1 MSHSTRIF
9 IVSDIHVKESDD
21 KVINKLNKFV
31 EYIHTYSKEG
41 DVVLFVGDVAFSGKE
56 NEYFKVNSIFNELSN
71 KIKILMCPG
80 NHDHNFSIN
89 SAVRDI
95 LLTNIKNDYKNVKDD
110 IILAMTAGQEDFFTF
125 RDSHTSVS
133 ALENSPLAVKYRC
146 HEKQRLSF
154 QALNT
159 AWCSEIKEVSG
170 SLIFPEEKIL
180 SPDINSLNIIFFH
193 HPLSW
198 FEANNQKAIR
208 NKIRNDFDI
217 VITGHE
223 HISDGFHFSKDDNN
237 CLFIESISFDDP
249 GMEKNGF
256 LVLDVKED
264 SVIEEFLWCGDYF
277 KKSKELVR
285 SEIEMPKYISK
296 NINGV
301 ELKSDFLNKILDLG
315 TGFTHA
321 EKESLDLDDVFVY
334 PNIKQLGSIDS
345 ELKKLSSK
353 DIASDISFSH
363 LILMGEESIGK
374 STLIKKLFVD
384 FLYDKKIPILLDGM
398 SIKRVKKLKLDNLN
412 KYISEQYID
421 VNFESLSSEKREK
434 ILLIDN
440 FDFIKGSFNERCLI
454 FSELFDVFDRVILC
468 VSESFD
474 IADLTISKEK
484 YLTKF
489 KKAEILRLGYKLRY
503 ELINKWNELKSGC
516 QMDRGRLIAQ
526 NDISNKT
533 INRLI
538 GKNFIPSS
546 PLFLLTMLQSLDSG
560 DATDINT
567 SSHGYYYQY
576 LITSSMGASGIK
588 KEQLEEIFSYVKEL
602 SFYFYNRQ
610 SNSEDY
616 DSLWDFNSNFCIE
629 YGLKIDA
636 ERRLEQLVR
645 SKILYRSAEQNTYSF
660 KYPYVYYFFIAKYF
674 AETLDDPITT
684 KLIDDLIEG
693 LHVNKNMNILMFL
706 THHSK
711 DKTVLDKIIKHARQ
725 HFNDIEK
732 VSLDLDVMFL
742 DQLVERLPPMIY
754 ELDKSDSQSYRLRK
768 AEAQDNAEEAE
779 DADDEDNTQGKS
791 LEESNS
797 EKDPEISTLIKDM
810 NVTFKS
816 LDLLGQL
823 ARTYYGSL
831 KVGKKTELIEEA
843 IAAPLRA
850 MGYIFEE
857 INKQPDEMISII
869 EKNIKSKVGD
879 QEEMNPKE
887 INTYARKALFDLLW
901 LISTSFISKISTAIG
916 NENLLP
922 IIEKIAEKES
932 TNAYYMLLL
941 ATKLDLGNKTSP
953 DSIKKIIGKMSS
965 NGLSK
970 TIIQGFILNYLY
982 MFDVKDE
989 IVRKLCSIANIKYA
1003 HVHQQ
1008 MNLDNS
1014 KIKELVNSATQSEK
1028 TIN

>member
-1 MSHSTRIF
+1 MSHSTKIF
-9 IVSDIHVKESDD
+9 IVSDIHVKENNNE
-21 KVINKLNKFV
+21 IIHKLNKLV
-31 EYIHTYSKEG
+31 EYINAYSKEG
-41 DVVLFVGDVAFSGKE
+41 DIALFVGDIAFSGNK
-56 NEYFKVNSIFNELSN
+56 NEYLKIEDIFNKLS
-71 KIKILMCPG
+71 KKVEILMCPG

-95 LLTNIKNDYKNVKDD
+95 LLTNIKNDYVNIKDD
-110 IILAMTAGQEDFFTF
+110 IISAITTGQEDFFAF
-125 RDSHTSVS
+125 RDSHTYAS
-133 ALENSPLAVKYRC
+133 AVEKSPLAVKYQFF
-146 HEKQRLSF
+146 EKQRLSF

-170 SLIFPEEKIL
+170 SLIFPENRIL

-223 HISDGFHFSKDDNN
+223 HISDGFHFRKDENN

-249 GMEKNGF
+249 GREENGF
-256 LVLDVKED
+256 LVLNVKED
-264 SVIEEFLWCGDYF
+264 SVIEQFLWSGDCF
-277 KKSKELVR
+277 KKSQELIR
-285 SEIEMPKYISK
+285 SEIELPKSLST
-296 NINGV
+296 NINGY
-301 ELKSDFLNKILDLG
+301 ELKPDFFSKILDLG
-315 TGFTHA
+315 TGFSHA

-334 PNIKQLGSIDS
+334 PNIKLLGSIDS
-345 ELKKLSSK
+345 ELKNLSSK
-353 DIASDISFSH
+353 DISLDRSFSH
-363 LILMGEESIGK
+363 LILIGEESIGK
-374 STLIKKLFVD
+374 STLIKKFFVD
-384 FLYDKKIPILLDGM
+384 FLLDEKLPILLDGM
-398 SIKRVKKLKLDNLN
+398 LIKKAKKLKVDNLN
-412 KYISEQYID
+412 KYITEQYID
-421 VNFESLSSEKREK
+421 LNFEKLVADKKEK

-454 FSELFDVFDRVILC
+454 FSELFEIFDRVVLS

-484 YLTKF
+484 YLINF
-489 KKAEILRLGYKLRY
+489 KKADILRLGYKLRY
-503 ELINKWNELKSGC
+503 ELINKWNELKTGC
-516 QMDRGRLIAQ
+516 QIDRGQLITQ

-588 KEQLEEIFSYVKEL
+588 KEQLEEIFSYAKEL

-616 DSLWDFNSNFCIE
+616 DSLWDFNTKFCAE

-636 ERRLEQLVR
+636 GKRLEQLVR
-645 SKILYRSAEQNTYSF
+645 SKILHRSAEQDTYSF

-684 KLIDDLIEG
+684 KLIDNLIEG

-711 DKTVLDKIIKHARQ
+711 DKTVLDKIIKHAQR
-725 HFNDIEK
+725 HFNSIEK

-742 DQLVERLPPMIY
+742 DQLVESLPPMIY
-754 ELDKSDSQSYRLRK
+754 ELDKSDSQSYRLKK
-768 AEAQDNAEEAE
+768 AEAQDDAE
-779 DADDEDNTQGKS
+779 DKDSIQDKDS
-791 LEESNS
+791 EENNP
-797 EKDPEISTLIKDM
+797 EKDPEISTLIKNM

-831 KVGKKTELIEEA
+831 KVDKKTELIEAA

-869 EKNIKSKVGD
+869 EKNIKSKIGD
-879 QEEMNPKE
+879 KEEINSKE
-887 INTYARKALFDLLW
+887 INKYARKALFDLLW
-901 LISTSFISKISTAIG
+901 LISTSFINKISTAIG

-922 IIEKIAEKES
+922 IIEKIASKES

-953 DSIKKIIGKMSS
+953 DSVKRIIGRMSS
-965 NGLSK
+965 NGLST
-970 TIIQGFILNYLY
+970 TIIQGLILNYLY

-989 IVRKLCSIANIKYA
+989 IVRKLCSIAKIKYDY
-1003 HVHQQ
+1003 VQQQ

-1014 KIKELVNSATQSEK
+1014 KIKELIKSTSQNEK
-1028 TIN
+1028 TIS

>member
-1 MSHSTRIF
+1 MPHNTKIF
-9 IVSDIHVKESDD
+9 IVSDIHVKENSNE
-21 KVINKLNKFV
+21 VIHKLNKFV
-31 EYIHTYSKEG
+31 EHIYAYSKEG
-41 DVVLFVGDVAFSGKE
+41 DIALFIGDIAFSGNK
-56 NEYFKVNSIFNELSN
+56 NEYSKVEGIFNELS
-71 KIKILMCPG
+71 KKVKILMCPG

-95 LLTNIKNDYKNVKDD
+95 LLMNIKNDYANIKDD
-110 IILAMTAGQEDFFTF
+110 IISAITAGQEDFFVF
-125 RDSHTSVS
+125 RDSHSDVS
-133 ALENSPLAVKYRC
+133 PVEKSPLTVKYHC
-146 HEKQRLSF
+146 YEKQRLSF

-170 SLIFPEEKIL
+170 SLIFPENKIL

-223 HISDGFHFSKDDNN
+223 HISDGFHFRKDENN

-249 GMEKNGF
+249 GMKENGF
-256 LVLDVKED
+256 LVLNVKED
-264 SVIEEFLWCGDYF
+264 SVIEQFLWSGDCF
-277 KKSKELVR
+277 KKSQELMR
-285 SEIEMPKYISK
+285 SEIELPKNLSA
-296 NINGV
+296 NINGY
-301 ELKSDFLNKILDLG
+301 ELKTDFFNKVLDLG
-315 TGFTHA
+315 TGFSHA
-321 EKESLDLDDVFVY
+321 EKENLDLDDVFVY

-345 ELKKLSSK
+345 ELKNLSSK
-353 DIASDISFSH
+353 DITLDTGFSH
-363 LILMGEESIGK
+363 LILIGEESIGK

-384 FLYDKKIPILLDGM
+384 FLLNETLPILLDGM
-398 SIKRVKKLKLDNLN
+398 LIKKVKKLKVDNLN

-421 VNFESLSSEKREK
+421 VKFEKFSDDKREK

-440 FDFIKGSFNERCLI
+440 FDFIKGAFNERCLI
-454 FSELFDVFDRVILC
+454 FTELFEIFDRVILS
-468 VSESFD
+468 VAESFD
-474 IADLTISKEK
+474 IGDLTISREK
-484 YLTKF
+484 YLINF

-503 ELINKWNELKSGC
+503 ELINKWNALKSGC
-516 QMDRGRLIAQ
+516 QIDRGQLITQ

-576 LITSSMGASGIK
+576 LITSSLGASGIK
-588 KEQLEEIFSYVKEL
+588 KEQLEEIFSYAKEL

-610 SNSEDY
+610 STSEDY
-616 DSLWDFNSNFCIE
+616 DSLWDFNSKFCVE

-636 ERRLEQLVR
+636 GKRLEQLVR
-645 SKILYRSAEQNTYSF
+645 AKILHRSAEQDTYSF

-674 AETLDDPITT
+674 AETLDDPITI

-711 DKTVLDKIIKHARQ
+711 DKTVLDKIIKHAQQ
-725 HFNDIEK
+725 HFNSIEK

-742 DQLVERLPPMIY
+742 DQLVESLPPMIY
-754 ELDKSDSQSYRLRK
+754 ELDKSDSQSYRLKK
-768 AEAQDNAEEAE
+768 AEAQDDAE
-779 DADDEDNTQGKS
+779 DKDSSQDKS
-791 LEESNS
+791 SEENNPD
-797 EKDPEISTLIKDM
+797 KDPEISSLIKNM

-831 KVGKKTELIEEA
+831 KVDKKTELIEEA

-857 INKQPDEMISII
+857 INKQPDEIISII
-869 EKNIKSKVGD
+869 EKNIKSKIGD
-879 QEEMNPKE
+879 KEKINPKE
-887 INTYARKALFDLLW
+887 INKYARKALFDLLW
-901 LISTSFISKISTAIG
+901 LISTSFINKISTAIG

-922 IIEKIAEKES
+922 IIEKVASKES

-953 DSIKKIIGKMSS
+953 EAVKKIIGKMSS
-965 NGLSK
+965 NGLST
-970 TIIQGFILNYLY
+970 TIIQGLILNYLY

-989 IVRKLCSIANIKYA
+989 IVRKLCSIAKIKYD
-1003 HVHQQ
+1003 HVHKQ

-1014 KIKELVNSATQSEK
+1014 KIKELINNASHNEK
-1028 TIN
+1028 TIS